1 MILRPAP
8 LTKAAF
14 VPFGDVI
21 EAEGARRIEINDGMC
36 TRFHDLA
43 ALDLTEAGGRPLVS
57 LFRSRAWALPL
68 ALRLLERHPLSSQAF
83 VPLGSEPFLVAVAPP
98 GETPRAE
105 SVRVFRTDGRQG
117 VNLRRGVWHHP
128 LIALAEGAE
137 FLVIDRGAGDEAG
150 DETGDENCDIYRLD
164 HLPEPL
170 VVEG

>member
-1 MILRPAP
+1 VILRSAP

-21 EAEGARRIEINDGMC
+21 EARGARRFEINDGMC
-36 TRFHDLA
+36 ARFHDLA
-43 ALDLTEAGGRPLVS
+43 TLDLTEAGGRPLVS
-57 LFRSRAWALPL
+57 LFRSRAWTPPF

-83 VPLGSEPFLVAVAPP
+83 FPLGSEPFLVVVAPP

-105 SVRVFRTDGRQG
+105 SVRAFRTDGRQG

-137 FLVIDRGAGDEAG
+137 FLVIDRGAEG
-150 DETGDENCDIYRLD
+150 ETGDGNCDIYRLD